1 MLITTSY
8 YGGRIIPTYG
18 MFYDWQG
25 AFVFQPGVTYSRDP
39 FRVLADYT
47 RVQGVPTG
55 QFGAVRDRDNIRF
68 QVEYVF

>member
-1 MLITTSY
+1 
-8 YGGRIIPTYG
+8 

-25 AFVFQPGVTYSRDP
+25 AAVFQPGVTLIRDP
-39 FRVLADYT
+39 FRFAMDYSA
-47 RVQGVPTG
+47 VVGSATG